1 MIRTNNSTNKQNFSK
16 PIPSIFSIFSR
27 LVGGHFRFLFSLI
40 KHRLYTHNAA
50 SFSLFFFQRITQ
62 SSTDFVL
69 KKKTLKKIRRRGGI
83 VIFLITKKKRK
94 AATHNARH
102 ATCTFQANKKRN
114 NQPFTNFVSNS
125 AFTHTH
131 KKNKQ
136 LASGQKESPSRTR
149 RQNKTHVKSFPIF
162 SFFFSSNASKK
173 WRRPNKASRGVKKK
187 EKKRNLTYQ
196 I

>member
-83 VIFLITKKKRK
+83 VIFLITKKKEK
-94 AATHNARH
+94 PQHITHDTQHVPFRPI
-102 ATCTFQANKKRN
+102 KRETIN
-114 NQPFTNFVSNS
+114 RLQTLCQIPRS
-125 AFTHTH
+125 HT
-131 KKNKQ
+131 
-136 LASGQKESPSRTR
+136 QKEQTIGFRA
-149 RQNKTHVKSFPIF
+149 KGISFPYETTEQNTCQKF
-162 SFFFSSNASKK
+162 SNFFFFFFLPMRQKNGDGLI
-173 WRRPNKASRGVKKK
+173 RPRGG
-187 EKKRNLTYQ
+187 
-196 I
+196 

>member
-125 AFTHTH
+125 ARTHT
-131 KKNKQ
+131 K
-136 LASGQKESPSRTR
+136 RTNNWLPGKR
-149 RQNKTHVKSFPIF
+149 NLLPVRDDRTKHMSKVFQFF
-162 SFFFSSNASKK
+162 LFFFSSNASKK

-187 EKKRNLTYQ
+187 KRKE

>member
-83 VIFLITKKKRK
+83 VIFLITKKKEK
-94 AATHNARH
+94 PQHITHDTQHVPFRPI
-102 ATCTFQANKKRN
+102 KRETIN
-114 NQPFTNFVSNS
+114 RLQTLCQIPRSH
-125 AFTHTH
+125 THT
-131 KKNKQ
+131 K
-136 LASGQKESPSRTR
+136 RT
-149 RQNKTHVKSFPIF
+149 NNWLP
-162 SFFFSSNASKK
+162 
-173 WRRPNKASRGVKKK
+173 G
-187 EKKRNLTYQ
+187 KRNLLPVRDDRTKHMSKVFQ
-196 I
+196 FFLFFFLPMRQKNGDGLIRPRGG